1 MLHDWLIETNSF
13 LTGEY
18 ILILSTGWMG
28 ERTTSCPSIISIKRV
43 QKKKKKK
50 ETRIPTIASVN
61 VPMPL

>member
-28 ERTTSCPSIISIKRV
+28 ERTTSCPSIISIKRG
-43 QKKKKKK
+43 QKKKLK
-50 ETRIPTIASVN
+50 ETKIFTIASVN